1 MAEIGSRIDIEEL
14 ERVLEGIEQK
24 YKSEE
29 GVQLEILADH
39 FITLFKDADIPFNKI
54 VLDLPRSTVSFSSR
68 IGLPLA
74 ATETFNQSWLTSC

>member
-1 MAEIGSRIDIEEL
+1 M
-14 ERVLEGIEQK
+14 LEGIEQK

-54 VLDLPRSTVSFSSR
+54 VLDMPRSTVSLLDLVCKKSVQLVGR
-68 IGLPLA
+68 RDP
-74 ATETFNQSWLTSC
+74 N

>member
-1 MAEIGSRIDIEEL
+1 MLKKAAKPKKPKIKRIGVAEVGSRIDIEEL

-29 GVQLEILADH
+29 AVQLEILADH

-54 VLDLPRSTVSFSSR
+54 VLDMPRSTVS
-68 IGLPLA
+68 
-74 ATETFNQSWLTSC
+74 SCL